1 MNWEALLYLLGRVG
15 FGDRWRQW
23 NIPVFF
29 PQYNSWFLINESP
42 TGFFKSTSRDSRQ
55 RHPLSPMLFLLMM
68 VAFRRMIRRM
78 EGLASLEVLGTMV

>member
-1 MNWEALLYLLGRVG
+1 MATVEHTGIFSTVQFLV
-15 FGDRWRQW
+15 
-23 NIPVFF
+23 
-29 PQYNSWFLINESP
+29 LINESP
-42 TGFFKSTSRDSRQ
+42 TGFFKSNSRDSRQ